1 MALLGSGA
9 SNGGSVTAVDL
20 TAKFDV
26 PAELVA
32 ATDKAVI
39 RKLSVGAGA
48 KDKDEGYTT
57 IDIAG
62 EPDVV
67 WDITQTPWPFESD
80 YFRGVKAHHIL
91 EHIPRD
97 TYVFHWEPKR
107 DVLDYSTGGD
117 QWNAPTGTMSP
128 VKVAAGSR
136 SYIENRKGLVD
147 VMNEMWRVL
156 EPEGRC
162 WIEVPL
168 FPTEDAVADP
178 THGSFLVSQTFDYF
192 VKGGIFEEQRMLYG
206 IKPWAMQ
213 RREKLN
219 YGRIL
224 YVLLRKVAE

>member
-1 MALLGSGA
+1 VG
-9 SNGGSVTAVDL
+9 AVDL

-48 KDKDEGYTT
+48 KDKEEGFVT

-62 EPDVV
+62 EPDVRH
-67 WDITQTPWPFESD
+67 DITVTPWPFEDD

-91 EHIPRD
+91 EHLPSHTLHIDWDARK
-97 TYVFHWEPKR
+97 HW
-107 DVLDYSTGGD
+107 YTNST
-117 QWNAPTGTMSP
+117 
-128 VKVAAGSR
+128 
-136 SYIENRKGLVD
+136 ID
-147 VMNEMWRVL
+147 VMNEMWRIL

-162 WIEVPL
+162 WIELPVY
-168 FPTEDAVADP
+168 PTEDSVSDP
-178 THGSFLVSQTFDYF
+178 QHVKLFTSKTFDYF
-192 VKGGIFEEQRMLYG
+192 VKDGEYEEQRQLYG
-206 IKPWAMQ
+206 IKPWALQ

-224 YVLLRKVAE
+224 YVLLRKVSDD